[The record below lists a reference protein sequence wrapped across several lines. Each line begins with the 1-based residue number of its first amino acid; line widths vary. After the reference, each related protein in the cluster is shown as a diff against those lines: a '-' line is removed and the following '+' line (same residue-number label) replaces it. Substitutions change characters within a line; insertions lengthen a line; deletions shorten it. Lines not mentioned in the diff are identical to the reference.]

1 LHHIRLTAVGVS
13 AAALVAG
20 LLVAFLATDGTA
32 ARTSPQILPKPV
44 TVNVKAGDFFF
55 NLKRVGAGT
64 LAVRKGTKV
73 TFVVKNVGAT
83 VHDFAFS
90 SLSKKTRY
98 VQPGG
103 TARLVITFTKKGR
116 FPFLCT
122 VPRHAERG
130 MAGSFLVKA

>member
-20 LLVAFLATDGTA
+20 LLVAFLAADGTA
-32 ARTSPQILPKPV
+32 ARTSPQVLPKPV
-44 TVNVKAGDFFF
+44 TVNVKAGEFFF
-55 NLKRVGAGT
+55 KLKRVGSTT
-64 LAVRKGTKV
+64 LAVKKGTKV
-73 TFVVKNVGAT
+73 TFVVKNTGAT
-83 VHDFAFS
+83 VHDLAFS

-98 VQPGG
+98 IQPGG
-103 TARLVITFTKKGR
+103 SAKLVITFTKKGR